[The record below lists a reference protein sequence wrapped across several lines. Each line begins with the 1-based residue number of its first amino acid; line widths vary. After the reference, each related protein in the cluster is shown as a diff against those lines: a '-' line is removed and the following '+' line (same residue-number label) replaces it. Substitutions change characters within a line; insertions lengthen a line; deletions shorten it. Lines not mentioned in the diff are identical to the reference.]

1 MGFWG
6 CANPPAREA
15 GYNGFELDAGDLR
28 RACRE
33 LRGKPVLIEH
43 EGEPVGHVQS
53 AWVGSDGRLYAAGS
67 TADADAWS
75 FYGGRLLIDGSLPEL
90 SLGTVAS
97 LNPESLAVEG
107 KQFVELSLVERG
119 LREGTRI
126 AGVAETERVPYKSVP
141 VAVRCSRSER
151 PRLESTM
158 ATSGESVPATEK
170 TAPATEATEAAAA
183 PAPAAAAPAAAPAAV
198 STQELLRRLQLLEER
213 NQFLEGNRAK
223 QFKTAFNAVT
233 QKFLEN
239 LDVEDASAKKMFID
253 GLRNMAQDPSVAG
266 PEGDAVMQVMCAASK
281 QNAENAKKLETAL
294 EQLRA
299 YKASE
304 AAPSDTNK
312 RSRFESELKATPPAP
327 TGPSAAPS
335 GVNSF
340 GQRPTR
346 AGRGMAEGNPGMFK
360 WLASGVGRQGMD
372 RVDYVRSAAAVP

>member
-6 CANPPAREA
+6 CANPAARES

-43 EGEPVGHVQS
+43 AGDPVGRVDS
-53 AWVGSDGRLYAAGS
+53 AWVGGDGRLYAAGS
-67 TADADAWS
+67 TGDADAWS
-75 FYGGRLLIDGSLPEL
+75 FYGGRLLIEGSLPEL

-97 LNPESLAVEG
+97 LNPESLTVEG

-141 VAVRCSRSER
+141 VPVRCSQ
-151 PRLESTM
+151 STASLM
-158 ATSGESVPATEK
+158 SSA
-170 TAPATEATEAAAA
+170 EAAKAETA
-183 PAPAAAAPAAAPAAV
+183 KVEEAKPMETEPAKPAV
-198 STQELLRRLQLLEER
+198 SQEAVAEGTQELLRRLKVLEER

-239 LDVEDASAKKMFID
+239 LNVEDEGAKKMFIN
-253 GLRNMAQDPSVAG
+253 GLRNMAADPSVAG
-266 PEGDAVMQVMCAASK
+266 AEGDAVMQVMCAASR

-294 EQLRA
+294 DQLRA
-299 YKASE
+299 YKEAETAAS
-304 AAPSDTNK
+304 DNGK
-312 RSRFESELKATPPAP
+312 RTRFENELKAEPPA
-327 TGPSAAPS
+327 TASASAAPS
-335 GVNSF
+335 GVNSY

-360 WLASGVGRQGMD
+360 WLASGGSRHGMD
-372 RVDYVRSAAAVP
+372 RVDYVRPAAAAVP